1 MMAHFLAP
9 VEPPARQGLNTGE
22 PAILGLRWNQNNVKM
37 LFPEVSMEAEAEE
50 ELRARLAE
58 LKQQHRDLDAAIASL
73 ENSASRDQLHL
84 TRLKKQKL
92 LLKDQIQ
99 KLIDRLIPP
108 IIA

>member
-1 MMAHFLAP
+1 
-9 VEPPARQGLNTGE
+9 
-22 PAILGLRWNQNNVKM
+22 
-37 LFPEVSMEAEAEE
+37 MEAEAED

-58 LKQQHRDLDAAIASL
+58 LKQQHRDLDEAIASL
-73 ENSASRDQLHL
+73 ENDASRDQLQL

-99 KLIDRLIPP
+99 KLMDRLIPP

>member
-1 MMAHFLAP
+1 MD
-9 VEPPARQGLNTGE
+9 T
-22 PAILGLRWNQNNVKM
+22 
-37 LFPEVSMEAEAEE
+37 EAEA

-58 LKQQHRDLDAAIASL
+58 LRQQHRDLDDMIAAL
-73 ENSASRDQLHL
+73 EQSSSRDLLQL

-99 KLIDRLIPP
+99 QIIDKLIPP

>member
-1 MMAHFLAP
+1 
-9 VEPPARQGLNTGE
+9 
-22 PAILGLRWNQNNVKM
+22 
-37 LFPEVSMEAEAEE
+37 MEAEAED

-73 ENSASRDQLHL
+73 ENDSSRDQLQL

-92 LLKDQIQ
+92 HLQDQIQ
-99 KLIDRLIPP
+99 KLMDRLIPP

>member
-1 MMAHFLAP
+1 MAHFASS
-9 VEPPARQGLNTGE
+9 VEPSARQSLNTGQL
-22 PAILGLRWNQNNVKM
+22 AIPGLRRNQNDAKM
-37 LFPEVSMEAEAEE
+37 LVPEVSMDAEAEE

-58 LKQQHRDLDAAIASL
+58 LKQQHRDLDTAIASL
-73 ENSASRDQLHL
+73 ENSASRDQLQL

>member
-1 MMAHFLAP
+1 
-9 VEPPARQGLNTGE
+9 
-22 PAILGLRWNQNNVKM
+22 
-37 LFPEVSMEAEAEE
+37 MEAEAEN

-73 ENSASRDQLHL
+73 ENGASRDQLQL

>member
-1 MMAHFLAP
+1 MMAQFAPP
-9 VEPPARQGLNTGE
+9 VEPPARQSLNTGQL
-22 PAILGLRWNQNNVKM
+22 AILGLRRNQNDVKM
-37 LFPEVSMEAEAEE
+37 LVPEVSMEAEAED

-58 LKQQHRDLDAAIASL
+58 LKQQHRELDAAIASL
-73 ENSASRDQLHL
+73 ESSASRDQLQL

-99 KLIDRLIPP
+99 KLTDRLIPP

>member
-1 MMAHFLAP
+1 
-9 VEPPARQGLNTGE
+9 
-22 PAILGLRWNQNNVKM
+22 
-37 LFPEVSMEAEAEE
+37 MEAEAED

-58 LKQQHRDLDAAIASL
+58 LKQQHRDLDAAIALL
-73 ENSASRDQLHL
+73 ETGASRDQLQL

-99 KLIDRLIPP
+99 KIIDRLIPP